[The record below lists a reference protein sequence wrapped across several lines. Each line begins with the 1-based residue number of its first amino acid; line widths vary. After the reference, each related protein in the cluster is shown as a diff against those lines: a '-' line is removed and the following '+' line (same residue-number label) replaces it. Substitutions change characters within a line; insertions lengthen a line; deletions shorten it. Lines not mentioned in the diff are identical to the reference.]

1 MSKEAAAKA
10 VSIILASYPSV
21 NKENLEGFYRMS
33 VEALKYFPDEIL
45 QALCNLTM
53 GIQTKNKFVPSI
65 AEMKEFCNKEW
76 DRLSPRVV
84 IDRAE
89 EVKQLYGRVEPNE
102 AETAEDAEKRQKVI
116 DGFASLVSELKRTP
130 GQINGHPASIVSIP
144 EEKAAAELWLANMAA
159 RAAVEPPPMLPDEVL
174 RKFH

>member
-1 MSKEAAAKA
+1 
-10 VSIILASYPSV
+10 
-21 NKENLEGFYRMS
+21 MS

-102 AETAEDAEKRQKVI
+102 AETAEEVEKRQKVI
-116 DGFASLVSELKRTP
+116 DGFAKLVSDLKCLPDPFRKNEAP
-130 GQINGHPASIVSIP
+130 PMSKV

-159 RAAVEPPPMLPDEVL
+159 RAAVEPPPRLSERAL
-174 RKFH
+174 KAYWQG